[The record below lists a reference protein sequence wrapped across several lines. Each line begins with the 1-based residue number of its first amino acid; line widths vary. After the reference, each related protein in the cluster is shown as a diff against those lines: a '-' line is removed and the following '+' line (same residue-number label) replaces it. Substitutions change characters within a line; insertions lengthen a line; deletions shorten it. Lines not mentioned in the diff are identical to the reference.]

1 MQTESPTFAERFG
14 KPFIRLHRW
23 LLPNAVWAG
32 WTPYLWL
39 VYLAFFFVQWPGMP
53 PWSLT
58 QWLFSIA
65 AAGMF
70 LVLYFRSF
78 NCSPHQLVSVLAGI
92 ATLGLIF
99 VSYTG
104 NGHTF
109 IIYACA
115 LSAHY
120 GNLRKSLTAL
130 ALILACFMVE
140 AAVMYFIP
148 GMGFAHSIWFSVPT
162 LVIGGVI
169 GAANAWFADDENKR
183 RVISQSQE
191 EIRRLAATAERER
204 IARDLHDLLG
214 HTLTLITVKAE
225 LAARLA
231 ERDAAAAASEVREL
245 EKISRDALRQ
255 VREAVGGYRSGGLT
269 GELVNARVALSA
281 ARVELAAEVD
291 CPDCPASHDYLFAL
305 MLREAVTNIV
315 RHSGARHCWVEMRRD
330 DHAIQFTVRDDG
342 RGGKLREGNGLRG
355 MRERLSAL
363 DGNLQVD
370 SSREGTLLRAWLPLH
385 EELAAPSDPVPAEE
399 AQVLSWPGLVKS
411 GRGATLKTP

>member
-1 MQTESPTFAERFG
+1 MPTETQSL
-14 KPFIRLHRW
+14 KPPVPNLVVRLHRW
-23 LLPNAVWAG
+23 LLPNAMWAG

-39 VYLAFFFVQWPGMP
+39 LYLGFFFVQWPGQP
-53 PWSLT
+53 AWSLT
-58 QWLFSIA
+58 QWMFCTA
-65 AAGMF
+65 AALVF

-78 NCSPHQLVSVLAGI
+78 NCTPKQLVSILAGI
-92 ATLGLIF
+92 TTLGLVF
-99 VSYTG
+99 VTYTG

-130 ALILACFMVE
+130 ALILASFIAE
-140 AAVMYFIP
+140 AAVLYFIP
-148 GMGFAHSIWFSVPT
+148 GMDFAHSIWFSLPT

-169 GAANAWFADDENKR
+169 GAANAWFADDETKR

-204 IARDLHDLLG
+204 IARDLHDILG

-231 ERDAAAAASEVREL
+231 ERDVAAAAPEIREL

-269 GELVNARVALSA
+269 GELVNARVALDA
-281 ARVELAAEVD
+281 ARVELSVD
-291 CPDCPASHDYLFAL
+291 IDRSGCPASHDDLLAL
-305 MLREAVTNIV
+305 VLREAVTNIV
-315 RHSGARHCWVEMRRD
+315 RHSGARRCE
-330 DHAIQFTVRDDG
+330 VRLQRLGNAFHLTIHDDG
-342 RGGKLREGNGLRG
+342 RGGRIREGNGIRG
-355 MRERLSAL
+355 MRERLAGL
-363 DGNLQVD
+363 DGNLHID
-370 SSREGTLLRAWLPLH
+370 SQRRGTTLTAVLPLQGSP
-385 EELAAPSDPVPAEE
+385 AAVPDTQPAAG
-399 AQVLSWPGLVKS
+399 AQVLHWPGTKS
-411 GRGATLKTP
+411 SRGAT